1 MGLPI
6 SYNSGRKLF
15 RLGAALALCGLTVLA
30 RADETQSQ
38 QAASAPNAAPIT
50 KLQVTGS
57 AEKFSVDA
65 DHADVQSVLKAI
77 FNQANAQFTTDNSV
91 LGQVTMRLSGQSLAT
106 TLDAVC
112 KQLLIRYQ
120 KDAKGIYVFTQD
132 AEAVKAAFT
141 RVKDQ
146 NVLLRQQLR
155 AYGLSLPEDTVL
167 DAAATN
173 ASGPN
178 GPAAAGSVP
187 LNALR
192 ASPGGS
198 GGAGGF
204 GGGSRAI
211 QPNPSEGNRSS
222 GGRGQMGPDS
232 MSKSQNRSGGGA
244 KGDAGPSGNAAAK
257 DDLRLNYLTA
267 QSLAEMLALNPQT
280 NTLLNPND
288 YLAWLKQNGLVYI
301 NTGGNKAPV
310 TEVLQELARQ
320 SNTPILIDASV
331 PRGPKFSLQG
341 YITPRTLPEALQVL
355 TQSTR
360 LNWRWVGGSIYVDAL
375 PDFQIFLNSTSP
387 RVIFGSSALP
397 TTQQNGGQGQQFGG
411 NNGVYA
417 QPGQTPLPITNGDKK
432 TP

>member
-6 SYNSGRKLF
+6 SYNSGCKLF

-30 RADETQSQ
+30 RAEETQSQ
-38 QAASAPNAAPIT
+38 QAASAPYAGSIA

-57 AEKFSVDA
+57 TEKFSVDA

-155 AYGLSLPEDTVL
+155 AYGLSLPEDTTL

-173 ASGPN
+173 APGPN
-178 GPAAAGSVP
+178 GPAGASAMP
-187 LNALR
+187 PNALR
-192 ASPGGS
+192 VSPGAG

-204 GGGSRAI
+204 GGGGGRAI
-211 QPNPSEGNRSS
+211 QPNLSEGNRSA
-222 GGRGQMGPDS
+222 GRGQSGADS
-232 MSKSQNRSGGGA
+232 MSKPLNRSVGGA

-387 RVIFGSSALP
+387 RVIFGNSALP
-397 TTQQNGGQGQQFGG
+397 TTQQNGVQGQQFGG
-411 NNGVYA
+411 TNGAYA